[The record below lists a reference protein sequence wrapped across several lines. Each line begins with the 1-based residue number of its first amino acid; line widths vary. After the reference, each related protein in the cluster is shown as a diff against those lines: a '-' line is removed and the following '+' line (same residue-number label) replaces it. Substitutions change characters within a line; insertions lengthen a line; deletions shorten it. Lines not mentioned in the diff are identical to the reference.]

1 MDIKEAIKKAISCVK
16 DVFSDEKIEYV
27 GLEEVRFDKE
37 DGVWE
42 VTVGFSRPW
51 DSPKPVLNQFSEILN
66 PTPPKMRHYKIVKI
80 DDTSGE
86 VKAIEIRE
94 VAHA

>member
-1 MDIKEAIKKAISCVK
+1 MEIKDAIKKAISCVK

-51 DSPKPVLNQFSEILN
+51 DSPKSSQSHINQLLDIIPSQR
-66 PTPPKMRHYKIVKI
+66 RHYKIVKI
-80 DDTSGE
+80 DDASGE